1 MPFQAVSVAERER
14 LLLAPYAMHS
24 VDSAGRKHPEAV
36 HPYRGP
42 YQRDRD
48 RVVHSTAYRRL
59 SGKTQV
65 FTRERG
71 DFHRTR
77 MTHTHEVASVSRTL
91 GRALGLNEDLIEALA
106 LMHDLGHP
114 PFGHAGEDVLDACLR
129 DDGGFSHNRQAL
141 RIVEWIEQR
150 YPEFPG
156 LNLSLEILEGQQ
168 TRAEK
173 SRRTERPL
181 VEAQVVDAADSV
193 AYDTHDVDDAL
204 QLGLLTLQ
212 ELQEISL
219 WRDTV
224 DRVRQR
230 YADLDDGELRRASLH
245 ELIDRQASDLIE
257 TTKRR
262 IAAFGV
268 DSVAAVRKAD
278 VVVQPSDDLAE
289 QKLQLERFLYQRVYR
304 HPEVVA
310 GRIVAQG
317 QLREMFAGFCER
329 PEWMPASFVERAATF
344 GVPRSVGDYIA
355 GMTDHFAQHEF
366 QRLFAGGA
374 AV

>member
-1 MPFQAVSVAERER
+1 MPYEAVSFAERER

-24 VDSAGRKHPEAV
+24 VDSAGRKHPETT

-48 RVVHSTAYRRL
+48 RIVHSTAYRRL

-65 FTRERG
+65 FTRDMG

-77 MTHTHEVASVSRTL
+77 LTHTHEVASVSRTL
-91 GRALGLNEDLIEALA
+91 GRALGLNEDLIETLA

-114 PFGHAGEDVLDACLR
+114 PFGHAGEDVLDECLR

-141 RIVEWIEQR
+141 RIVEYLEQR

-156 LNLSLEILEGQQ
+156 LNLSLEVLAGQQ

-173 SRRTERPL
+173 ARRTERPP

-204 QLGLLTLQ
+204 QLGLLTLE
-212 ELQEISL
+212 ELEEVAL
-219 WRDTV
+219 WRETTTG
-224 DRVRQR
+224 VRRR
-230 YADLDDGELRRASLH
+230 YADLDQGELRRASLH

-257 TTKRR
+257 STRQR
-262 IAAFGV
+262 IEAAGI
-268 DSVAAVRKAD
+268 DSVAAARRAD
-278 VVVQPSDDLAE
+278 VVVRPNDELAAK
-289 QKLQLERFLYQRVYR
+289 KLELEKFLYQRVYR
-304 HPEVVA
+304 HPQVVA
-310 GRIVAQG
+310 GRNIAQA
-317 QLREMFAGFCER
+317 QLRDLFTGFCER
-329 PEWMPASFVERAATF
+329 PELMPPSFLERGATF

-355 GMTDHFAQHEF
+355 GMTDHFAQREF
-366 QRLFAGGA
+366 QRLFTGDA